1 MEIRSP
7 QTPLEWELYYD
18 LRYRVLRQPWN
29 QLKGS
34 ERDEYEEE
42 AAHFAVF
49 QDLVIIA
56 VGRLDVLNDSVGKV
70 RYMAVEETFQ
80 GKNIGKALM
89 EFILTRCE
97 QENLHTIILHAR
109 EIAVPFYERLGFRI
123 VEKSHLLFGEIQ
135 HYLMEKKK
143 ASKN

>member
-18 LRYRVLRQPWN
+18 LRYRVLRKPWN

-34 ERDEYEEE
+34 ERDENEEE

-49 QDLVIIA
+49 QDLGIIA

-89 EFILTRCE
+89 EFILMRCE

-143 ASKN
+143 ASFY

>member
-34 ERDEYEEE
+34 ERDEYEAE
-42 AAHFAVF
+42 AMHFAVF

-56 VGRLDVLNDSVGKV
+56 VGRLDVLSDSVGKV
-70 RYMAVEETFQ
+70 RYMAVEEVFQ
-80 GKNIGKALM
+80 GKNIGKVLM
-89 EFILTRCE
+89 EFILMHCE
-97 QENLHTIILHAR
+97 QEHLNTIILHAR
-109 EIAVPFYERLGFRI
+109 ERAVPFYERLGFRM

-135 HYLMEKKK
+135 HYLMEKKQG
-143 ASKN
+143 

>member
-49 QDLVIIA
+49 QDHVIIA
-56 VGRLDVLNDSVGKV
+56 VGRLDVLNDSVGKI

-80 GKNIGKALM
+80 GKNIGIGLM
-89 EFILTRCE
+89 EFIMARCE
-97 QENLHTIILHAR
+97 QEHLHTIILHAR
-109 EIAVPFYERLGFRI
+109 ERAVPFYERLGFRI

-143 ASKN
+143 ASEN

>member
-7 QTPLEWELYYD
+7 QTSLEWESYYD

-34 ERDEYEEE
+34 ERDDCEEE
-42 AAHFAVF
+42 AMHFAVF

-56 VGRLDVLNDSVGKV
+56 VGRLDILNDFVGKV

-80 GKNIGKALM
+80 GKNIGKGLM

-97 QENLHTIILHAR
+97 REQLNTIILHAR
-109 EIAVPFYERLGFRI
+109 ERAVPFYERLGFRI

-135 HYLMEKKK
+135 HYLMEKKQG
-143 ASKN
+143 